1 MVYFDNAASTPV
13 DDRVLEA
20 MMPYWKEDFGNPS
33 STHFLGQKAKKS
45 LEEARKIFADFLN
58 ANPNEIV
65 FTSGATESDNLA
77 IKSVIKGILFEREK
91 DCICCK
97 TIKPHIITLKI
108 EHHAVLKSIEEMKKM
123 GMAEAAFLSVEQ
135 DGIISAQKVKEA
147 IKNNTR
153 LVSIMYVNNEIG
165 TIQPIKEIAEIIKK
179 ENESRDEKSKIY
191 FHTDAAQGY
200 CLDVDVE
207 DLGVDMLSLSAH
219 KFYGPKGAGIFYIKK
234 GTPFMPIINGGMQ
247 EIGRRAGTSNI
258 PAIMG
263 SAEAVKL
270 INKDEFKQV
279 EKLRDLMIERIE
291 AEISGVKIN
300 GSKEKRVYGNANFSF
315 EGVEGEALMMLLSD
329 AGFAVSTGSACTIG
343 TSAVSYVLEDLGL
356 NPRQAHSSI
365 RITLGRQNTEEEVNE
380 FIKALKVCVG
390 KLRVIAGVPHP

>member
-1 MVYFDNAASTPV
+1 MTYFDNAASTPV

-20 MMPYWKEDFGNPS
+20 MVPYWKEDFGNPS
-33 STHFLGQKAKKS
+33 STHLLGQKAKKS
-45 LEEARKIFADFLN
+45 LEEARKIFAGFLN

-65 FTSGATESDNLA
+65 FTSGATESNNLA
-77 IKSVIKGILFEREK
+77 IKGSMKGILFEKEK

-97 TIKPHIITLKI
+97 AVKPHIITLKI
-108 EHHAVLKSIEEMKKM
+108 EHHAVLKPVEEMEKM
-123 GMAEAAFLSVEQ
+123 GMIEADYISIEK
-135 DGIISAQKVKEA
+135 DGIADLGKIREA
-147 IKNNTR
+147 IKDNTR
-153 LVSIMYVNNEIG
+153 IVSIMYVNNEIG

-207 DLGVDMLSLSAH
+207 DLGVDMLSLSSH

-247 EIGRRAGTSNI
+247 EIGRRAGTPNI

-263 SAEAVKL
+263 AAEAIKL
-270 INKDEFKQV
+270 INKDEFKEV
-279 EKLRDLMIERIE
+279 EKLRDLMIKRTET
-291 AEISGVKIN
+291 EISGVRIN
-300 GSKEKRVYGNANFSF
+300 GSKNKRVYGNANFSF

-356 NPRQAHSSI
+356 NSRLAHSSI
-365 RITLGRQNTEEEVNE
+365 RVTLGRQNTLAEVE
-380 FIKALKVCVG
+380 DFVEALKVCVE
-390 KLRVIAGVPHP
+390 KLRKIAGKKV